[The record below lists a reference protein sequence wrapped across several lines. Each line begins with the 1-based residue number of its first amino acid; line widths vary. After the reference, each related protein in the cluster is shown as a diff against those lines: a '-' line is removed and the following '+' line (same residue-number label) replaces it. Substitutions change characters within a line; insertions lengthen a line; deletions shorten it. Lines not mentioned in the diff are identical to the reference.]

1 MRNIVK
7 RTEPKSLETHRCSF
21 QADYNNYEDK
31 QGLRESLVAEQRG
44 ICCYCLSRVVADLN
58 AMKIEHWQSQTRVPD
73 RQLDYSNLLGACLGG
88 EGKPSKL
95 QHCDTRKGNV
105 DLSKNPADP
114 AHDVERVIRYG
125 SDGVIRSTDPVFDR
139 ELNDVLNLNTPLLRN
154 NRKEALTGF
163 IKARPKSGTWNESLL
178 RKWLEQS
185 SGQSGAGDLLPF
197 CQIVVYWLRKRLNR
211 A

>member
-7 RTEPKSLETHRCSF
+7 RGEPKSLETHRCSF
-21 QADYNNYEDK
+21 LADYNNYVDK

-44 ICCYCLSRVVADLN
+44 ICCYCMSRVVADLH
-58 AMKIEHWQSQTRVPD
+58 AMKIEHWQCQTRFSG
-73 RQLDYSNLLGACLGG
+73 RQLDYSNLLGTCIGG

-95 QHCDTRKGNV
+95 QHCDTRKGDL

-139 ELNDVLNLNTPLLRN
+139 ELNDVLNLNTPLLKD

-163 IKARPKSGTWNESLL
+163 IESRPKNGAWNEPLL
-178 RKWLEQS
+178 RKWLEQN
-185 SGQSGAGDLLPF
+185 SGQSGTGDLQPF
-197 CQIVVYWLRKRLNR
+197 CQIVAYWLRKRLK
-211 A
+211 